1 MPAPHPADLRERV
14 FEFACDVV
22 VFSRDLSKEAGVL
35 RNLSW
40 QLAAAATSSGA
51 NLEEAKSAYSR
62 REFAAKNAIS
72 LKEMREALF
81 WLRLIKRCNLASENA
96 VQSLLTEADE
106 LTAMLT
112 AGMKRLNPAPS
123 SQL

>member
-1 MPAPHPADLRERV
+1 VPAPHPVDLRTRI

-22 VFSRDLSKEAGVL
+22 IFSRGLSKEPGVV
-35 RNLSW
+35 RNVSW

-51 NLEEAKSAYSR
+51 NFEEAKSAYSR
-62 REFAAKNAIS
+62 RDFAAKNAIS

-81 WLRLIKRCNLASENA
+81 WLRLIKSCNLASADA
-96 VQSLLTEADE
+96 VRPLLTEADE

-112 AGMKRLNPAPS
+112 AGMKRLNPRS
-123 SQL
+123 